1 MAGVREVARTRAGTF
16 VMGPKVKDHCRPPG
30 PPGVAGS
37 TAQSSTGAGDRFNV
51 GTRGGRAKPGAT
63 TEDGSR
69 PMTRLES
76 LSVREV
82 EILRLIGK
90 GRSRT
95 QIAAELSR
103 AAKTIDGHQDRMM
116 RKLGVESRADLM
128 RLAIREGFAE
138 A

>member
-1 MAGVREVARTRAGTF
+1 VSGLREVTRSTTGTF
-16 VMGPKVKDHCRPPG
+16 VMGPKVKDHCRPASVAVL
-30 PPGVAGS
+30 PP
-37 TAQSSTGAGDRFNV
+37 QPSTGTGDRFTV
-51 GTRGGRAKPGAT
+51 GTSGKRRTKAKVPAA
-63 TEDGSR
+63 DGSR
-69 PMTRLES
+69 PTTRLES

-90 GRSRT
+90 GFSRT

-103 AAKTIDGHQDRMM
+103 AAKTIDGHQERILT
-116 RKLGVESRADLM
+116 KLGVATRADLM